1 VGRATRRLATARRPK
16 LISALVALVCA
27 VGLTATG
34 SASATPLA
42 TSGMNGWTV
51 LQLPAPQRDLQLA
64 AMQANRV
71 QVVRSDAPWARI
83 QPNPPGPSG
92 PGWQWAQSDA
102 WVSAMAAHHLTW
114 EPLLDFSVWWA
125 KTCPG
130 FCAPTSDSTFAA
142 FAQAVAAR
150 YGPRGSF
157 WAQNPNV
164 PYYPAQIFEVW
175 NEENVS
181 TFSIAPARFATL
193 YSAARTAIHA
203 VAPSAKAII
212 GGLADDSSTY
222 NPNQDYPAW
231 YVQSMF
237 AADPGLRGNVDG
249 FGLHPYGATA
259 TDVQDWTVDFRHTLT
274 ALGEGAAPIYI
285 TELGWTTGD
294 ANREFWRAWMMHA
307 LATNLPRSDC
317 GIALVEPY
325 DWMGPTPPDGDFGL
339 VDDPL
344 GFDANLRQAG
354 TAWFNGLTKAASM
367 PKLNICG

>member
-1 VGRATRRLATARRPK
+1 MPTISSGRPK
-16 LISALVALVCA
+16 LLSAMLALVFA
-27 VGLTATG
+27 VGLIATG
-34 SASATPLA
+34 SASAAPLA

-51 LQLPAPQRDLQLA
+51 LQLSAQQRDRQLA
-64 AMQANRV
+64 AMQAHGV
-71 QVVRSDAPWARI
+71 QVVRSDAPWSYV
-83 QPNPPGPSG
+83 QPLPPSAAG
-92 PGWQWAQSDA
+92 PGWQWAQTDA
-102 WVSAMAAHHLTW
+102 WASAMAAHHLTW

-142 FAQAVAAR
+142 YAQAVAAR
-150 YGPRGSF
+150 YGPGGSF
-157 WAQNPNV
+157 WAENPKL

-181 TFSIAPARFATL
+181 TYYVAPARFATL
-193 YSAARTAIHA
+193 YSASRTAIHA
-203 VAPSAKAII
+203 VAPSAKVII

-222 NPNQDYPAW
+222 DASQDYPAQ
-231 YVQSMF
+231 YVRAMF
-237 AADPGLRGNVDG
+237 AAAPTLKGNVDG

-259 TDVQDWTVDFRHTLT
+259 ADVQNWTVDFRHTLN
-274 ALGEGAAPIYI
+274 ALGEASTPIYI

-294 ANREFWRAWMMHA
+294 SNREFWRAWMMGA
-307 LATNLPRSDC
+307 VATNLSRSDC
-317 GIALVEPY
+317 GIQLLEPY
-325 DWMGPTPPDGDFGL
+325 DWMGPADPNGDYGL